1 MNHKTKTYAW
11 QGIDRSGA
19 HVSGHRSGQNSALVK
34 ALLRGRGIRP
44 TQVNAA
50 RRITLQLPA
59 SLGAKDITRFS
70 RQLATLFKAGVP
82 LLQGLGMIAEGIN
95 NPPLRRLLGTLKND
109 IAAGCGLADALR
121 RHPRQFDSLYCN
133 LVAVGEQTGC
143 LDSLLDQLATLQEK
157 RQALRARLKKAMV
170 YPALVLLVGL
180 GVAALLL
187 LKVVPQFQAMFAGF
201 GAPLPAFTQAVINL
215 ADWLGQYLLW
225 VLGVML
231 ATGFAL
237 RRAFEREQA
246 VRLWMLRQGLRMPV
260 LGAVMQHAAL
270 ARFARTLATSFSAGV
285 PLTEAL
291 GPVAAACGNTLYEQA
306 VLRLRQA
313 IGNGLSMSAA
323 MRNEPLFPCL
333 AVQMCAIGETSGT
346 LDDMLDRIASHHETA
361 VDEWL
366 DNLASLL
373 EPMIVLILG
382 LVVGSLVV
390 AMYLPIFQLGDVI

>member
-11 QGIDRSGA
+11 QGIDRSGT
-19 HVSGHRSGQNSALVK
+19 HVSGHSSGQNSALVK

-44 TQVNAA
+44 TQVSPA
-50 RRITLQLPA
+50 RRFTLQLPA
-59 SLGAKDITRFS
+59 SLGAQDITRFS

-157 RQALRARLKKAMV
+157 RQALRARLKKAMA

-201 GAPLPAFTQAVINL
+201 GAPLPAFTQGVINL

-237 RRAFEREQA
+237 RRAFERQQA
-246 VRLWMLRQGLRMPV
+246 VRLWMLRQALRMPV
-260 LGAVMQHAAL
+260 LGPVMQHAAL

-333 AVQMCAIGETSGT
+333 ALQMCAIGETSGT

>member
-1 MNHKTKTYAW
+1 MRFQNPAN
-11 QGIDRSGA
+11 
-19 HVSGHRSGQNSALVK
+19 GHIEEFGE
-34 ALLRGRGIRP
+34 
-44 TQVNAA
+44 
-50 RRITLQLPA
+50 
-59 SLGAKDITRFS
+59 
-70 RQLATLFKAGVP
+70 AT
-82 LLQGLGMIAEGIN
+82 
-95 NPPLRRLLGTLKND
+95 
-109 IAAGCGLADALR
+109 
-121 RHPRQFDSLYCN
+121 
-133 LVAVGEQTGC
+133 
-143 LDSLLDQLATLQEK
+143 
-157 RQALRARLKKAMV
+157 
-170 YPALVLLVGL
+170 
-180 GVAALLL
+180 
-187 LKVVPQFQAMFAGF
+187 
-201 GAPLPAFTQAVINL
+201 
-215 ADWLGQYLLW
+215 WLW

-237 RRAFEREQA
+237 RRAFERQQA

-260 LGAVMQHAAL
+260 LGPVMQHAAL